1 MVLVMIVSLPVDIVL
16 VPNSQQ
22 EELAFIPRIGPCAAT
37 ISLSYGWNGAA
48 AINKLRRV
56 MAVVEC
62 GE

>member
-1 MVLVMIVSLPVDIVL
+1 MLLVMIVSLPVDIVL

-22 EELAFIPRIGPCAAT
+22 EEPGFIPGIGPCAAT
-37 ISLSYGWNGAA
+37 ICLSYGWYGAV

-56 MAVVEC
+56 MTVVEC